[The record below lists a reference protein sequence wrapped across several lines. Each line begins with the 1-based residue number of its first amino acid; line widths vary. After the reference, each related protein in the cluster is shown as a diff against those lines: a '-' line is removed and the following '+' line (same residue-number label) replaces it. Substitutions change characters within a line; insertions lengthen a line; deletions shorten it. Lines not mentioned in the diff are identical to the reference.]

1 MIEELKELYVDSG
14 VWASPILVSTAGLFI
29 VGSVMLFT
37 VRLIKKFILYSLI
50 ALILPNTI
58 GVVGYLEEADS
69 IREAIVERGEEI
81 SEELS
86 ESAEDLTFSPMYLG
100 FVGSGLT
107 VLLGVVG
114 IARLRFKRR
123 DKGGPEKGMGATT

>member
-29 VGSVMLFT
+29 AGSVMLFT
-37 VRLIKKFILYSLI
+37 VRLIKKFIFYSFI
-50 ALILPNTI
+50 ALVLPNSI

-69 IREAIVERGEEI
+69 IQEAIVERGEAL

-86 ESAEDLTFSPMYLG
+86 DSAEDLTFSPLYLG

-114 IARLRFKRR
+114 IAKIRFRQG
-123 DKGGPEKGMGATT
+123 KGGSEKNTGAAT